1 MLTNTDSAVVHST
14 GIIPSQTIR
23 EMLKKARIIS
33 DLDVTEKQ
41 IQPASIDLRLGEI
54 AYRVQASF
62 LPGQSSTVMEKLKT
76 MEMHQIDLSNGA
88 VLEKGCVYI
97 VPLQES
103 LRLNTGISGT
113 ANPKSS
119 TGRLDVFTRLLT
131 DYTSEF

>member
-1 MLTNTDSAVVHST
+1 MLTNTGSAAVHST

-33 DLDVTEKQ
+33 NLDVTEKQ

-76 MEMHQIDLSNGA
+76 MKPMERHEFIKKLNGPVHQIFLYQ
-88 VLEKGCVYI
+88 L
-97 VPLQES
+97 
-103 LRLNTGISGT
+103 
-113 ANPKSS
+113 
-119 TGRLDVFTRLLT
+119 
-131 DYTSEF
+131 

>member
-1 MLTNTDSAVVHST
+1 MLTNTDSTFVHST

-23 EMLKKARIIS
+23 EMLKTARIIS

-103 LRLNTGISGT
+103 LRLNSSSSGA
-113 ANPKSS
+113 ANP
-119 TGRLDVFTRLLT
+119 
-131 DYTSEF
+131 